1 MRYNNIAI
9 VKLSALGDIVHSL
22 PALAVIRSEFP
33 SSSITW
39 FAEPRGAELLRNF
52 SGIDNIVSVDLKT
65 GSILNRFRNLLKILS
80 DHRGKFDII
89 IDFQGLLKSAVF
101 ARLLGKNTLGFNK
114 TNLKESAAG
123 LFYKETSTPFDDK
136 NHVIKKNIHLLN
148 FAGLFSDEIVYP
160 LKALSFTR
168 TTEQFLNNTVLEPG
182 KYVILNVGGGWDTKL
197 LSVVQN
203 MKILSDI
210 DPKYK
215 KVVLWGN
222 NSEEEK
228 ADLLSKEN
236 GIIKAPFLNFTDLIL
251 FISNAG
257 FIISADSLPLHIA
270 DATGTRSVGIFGPTS
285 PARNGTLNK
294 ESLSIVK
301 EIDCSFCY
309 KRKCSHKS
317 CIEELDIS
325 RITDFVNRG

>member
-9 VKLSALGDIVHSL
+9 VKLSALGDIIHTL
-22 PALAVIRSEFP
+22 PALSVLRSEFP
-33 SSSITW
+33 GSSITW
-39 FAEPRGAELLRNF
+39 FAEPEGAELLRNF
-52 SGIDNIVSVDLKT
+52 SGINNIVSVDFKN
-65 GSILNRFRNLLKILS
+65 GSILNRLKNLLKLLS
-80 DHRGKFDII
+80 DHRGKFDLI

-114 TNLKESAAG
+114 INLKETVAG
-123 LFYKETSTPFDDK
+123 FFYKEKSEPFDNK
-136 NHVIKKNIHLLN
+136 NHVIKKNIHLLS
-148 FAGLFSDEIVYP
+148 FVGLFSDDIIYP
-160 LKALSFTR
+160 LKALSFSR
-168 TTEQFLNNTVLEPG
+168 TTEQFLKNAVLEPG

-222 NSEEEK
+222 KSEEEK
-228 ADLLSKEN
+228 ADQLSKGS

-251 FISNAG
+251 CIANAG
-257 FIISADSLPLHIA
+257 FLISADSLPLHIA
-270 DATGTRSVGIFGPTS
+270 DATGTRSVGVFGPTS
-285 PARNGTLNK
+285 PLRNG
-294 ESLSIVK
+294 SLSKDSLSVVN

-317 CIEELDIS
+317 CIGNIDLS
-325 RITDFVNRG
+325 QITEFINNY